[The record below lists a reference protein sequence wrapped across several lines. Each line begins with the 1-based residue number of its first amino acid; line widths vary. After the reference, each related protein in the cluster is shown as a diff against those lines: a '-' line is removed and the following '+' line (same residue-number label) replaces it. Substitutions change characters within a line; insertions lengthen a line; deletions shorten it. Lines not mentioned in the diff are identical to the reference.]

1 MKRSSSKKFIAVTA
15 TLLLL
20 GISLTAK
27 ADSNQQLVRCYDTDL
42 EAGAY
47 GVYYGNTYHGTAS
60 VCGGDTLNRGS
71 ISLVNHRFLCVKL
84 RRAQN
89 GDPFILYEVYF
100 VPIGGDPVTERVMV
114 GNVITNCRGDADQYL
129 KIMYKPNDRVRARKV
144 NFKNLVG
151 NSVAGNFFVYSRGHA
166 CFPANDSC
174 PWTRCHAP
182 DEWNTD
188 DKSSRTTWH
197 SGTELWGGNT
207 NEFDGIQF
215 VSGYAS
221 P

>member
-1 MKRSSSKKFIAVTA
+1 MKHASRKKVLAVTA
-15 TLLLL
+15 ALLLL

-27 ADSNQQLVRCYDTDL
+27 ADMQQQLLRCSDTDL

-47 GVYYGNTYHGTAS
+47 GQYYGNTYHGTAS
-60 VCGGDTLNRGS
+60 VCGGDLLDRGS
-71 ISLVNHRFLCVKL
+71 IRLVNHRFLRVKL
-84 RRAQN
+84 RGAQG
-89 GDPFILYEVYF
+89 GDPFLLYEVYF

-114 GNVITNCRGDADQYL
+114 GNVITNCRGNADQFL

-166 CFPANDSC
+166 CFPANSSC
-174 PWTRCHAP
+174 PWTNCNRP
-182 DEWNTD
+182 TDWNTD
-188 DKSSRTTWH
+188 DKSQHTPWF